1 MNGYV
6 SFTMKQAQDKNSTMA
21 TWEEKKQA
29 AREARALL
37 EGFWSTLF
45 CYRVPRPLKVGVLDD
60 LVSDAKARGLPFD
73 KEILRKALVN
83 YTIRY
88 RYQKAL
94 AKGGK
99 RYGLDGKA
107 DGVVTDEQQ
116 EYAKGLIIQRDAKAV
131 LAKNLKK

>member
-1 MNGYV
+1 
-6 SFTMKQAQDKNSTMA
+6 MA
-21 TWEEKKQA
+21 TREEKKQA

-37 EGFWSTLF
+37 EGFWPTLF
-45 CYRVPRPLKVGVLDD
+45 SYRVPRPLKVGVLDD
-60 LVSDAKARGLPFD
+60 LISDAKARGLPFD
-73 KEILRKALVN
+73 KEILREALVN

-88 RYQKAL
+88 RYQKTL

-107 DGVVTDEQQ
+107 NGVVTEEQQ
-116 EYAKGLIIQRDAKAV
+116 AYAKNLIIRRDAKAV

>member
-1 MNGYV
+1 
-6 SFTMKQAQDKNSTMA
+6 MA
-21 TWEEKKQA
+21 TQEEKKQA

-37 EGFWSTLF
+37 EGFWPTLF
-45 CYRVPRPLKVGVLDD
+45 CYRVPRPLKVGVLDE
-60 LVSDAKARGLPFD
+60 LILDAKARGLPFD
-73 KEILRKALVN
+73 KKILRKALDN
-83 YTIRY
+83 YTVRY

-116 EYAKGLIIQRDAKAV
+116 AYAKGLIIQRDAKAV
-131 LAKNLKK
+131 LTKNLKK